1 MKEAKLH
8 LLLPP
13 LGILLLGTGV
23 LLLAHRLTADL
34 LLLPW
39 LAAVIVGAFFTQ
51 FILGRRDGTDL
62 TLFPAAMLLASLGLI
77 MIGRLK
83 PALFLTQMRWL
94 LLGLIVYLFLVFLGE
109 RFLRLLSYPYL
120 LGVFC
125 LLLLCSALFF
135 GTEIGGSRNWIVFGP
150 FAVQPSEFGKIVI
163 IMFLAAYLTE
173 HREVLTLPRH
183 RLLWLKLPVL
193 RFIAPLLLIW
203 GIAILMFVV
212 QRDLGSA
219 LLFFGIAVSMTYMA
233 TGRKSY
239 VALAFAFFLGAAA
252 LSYSFFSHV
261 RVRFNIWLDPWS
273 DPSGSAYQ
281 VVQSLFALGSGGVWG
296 AGFAHGHPNLIPE
309 VHTDFIFAVI
319 GEEFGFV
326 GMLVLVFC
334 YGWLVWRAFSIGK
347 QARDSGLMFS
357 AYIANGIGIWIG
369 IQSFFNIGVNIGI
382 LPTKGLTL
390 PFMSYGGSAV
400 FIMLVCVTLLLRI
413 DYENRQK
420 MRGYSVE

>member
-23 LLLAHRLTADL
+23 LLFAHRLTADL

-109 RFLRLLSYPYL
+109 RVLRLLSYPYL

-193 RFIAPLLLIW
+193 RFIAPLLFIW

-296 AGFAHGHPNLIPE
+296 TGFAHGHPNLIPE
-309 VHTDFIFAVI
+309 VHTDFIFAAI
-319 GEEFGFV
+319 AEELGLLGSLGV
-326 GMLVLVFC
+326 MLVFALFFYRAIRIALACREETRILLAAGIAVVF
-334 YGWLVWRAFSIGK
+334 LLQAFII
-347 QARDSGLMFS
+347 
-357 AYIANGIGIWIG
+357 IAGVTKFLPLTGI
-369 IQSFFNIGVNIGI
+369 
-382 LPTKGLTL
+382 TL
-390 PFMSYGGSAV
+390 PFVSYGGSSMIAS
-400 FIMLVCVTLLLRI
+400 FMLLGILTVLSKK
-413 DYENRQK
+413 ENRH
-420 MRGYSVE
+420 G

>member
-1 MKEAKLH
+1 MKKAKLH

-23 LLLAHRLTADL
+23 LLFAHRLTADL

-109 RFLRLLSYPYL
+109 RVLRLLSYPYL

-309 VHTDFIFAVI
+309 VHTDFIFAAI
-319 GEEFGFV
+319 AEELGLLGSLGV
-326 GMLVLVFC
+326 MLVFALFFYRAIRIALACREETRMLLAAGIAVVF
-334 YGWLVWRAFSIGK
+334 LLQAFII
-347 QARDSGLMFS
+347 
-357 AYIANGIGIWIG
+357 IAGVTKFLPLTGI
-369 IQSFFNIGVNIGI
+369 
-382 LPTKGLTL
+382 TL
-390 PFMSYGGSAV
+390 PFVSYGGSSMIAS
-400 FIMLVCVTLLLRI
+400 FMLLGILTVLSKK
-413 DYENRQK
+413 ENRH
-420 MRGYSVE
+420 G

>member
-39 LAAVIVGAFFTQ
+39 LATVIVGAFFTQ
-51 FILGRRDGTDL
+51 FVLGRRDGTDL

-125 LLLLCSALFF
+125 LLILCSALFF

-150 FAVQPSEFGKIVI
+150 FAVQPSEFGTIVI

-173 HREVLTLPRH
+173 HREVLMLPRH

-309 VHTDFIFAVI
+309 VHTDFIFAAI
-319 GEEFGFV
+319 AEELGLLGSLGV
-326 GMLVLVFC
+326 MLVFALFFYRAIRIALACREEARMLLAAGIAVVF
-334 YGWLVWRAFSIGK
+334 LLQAFII
-347 QARDSGLMFS
+347 
-357 AYIANGIGIWIG
+357 IAGVTKFLPLTGI
-369 IQSFFNIGVNIGI
+369 
-382 LPTKGLTL
+382 TL
-390 PFMSYGGSAV
+390 PFVSYGGSSMIAS
-400 FIMLVCVTLLLRI
+400 FMLLGILTVLSKK
-413 DYENRQK
+413 ENRH
-420 MRGYSVE
+420 G

>member
-150 FAVQPSEFGKIVI
+150 FAVQPSEFGKIII

-309 VHTDFIFAVI
+309 VHTDFIFAAI
-319 GEEFGFV
+319 AEELGLLGSLGV
-326 GMLVLVFC
+326 MLVFALFFYRAIRIALACREETRMLLAAGIAVVF
-334 YGWLVWRAFSIGK
+334 LLQTFII
-347 QARDSGLMFS
+347 
-357 AYIANGIGIWIG
+357 IAGVTKFLPLTGI
-369 IQSFFNIGVNIGI
+369 
-382 LPTKGLTL
+382 TL
-390 PFMSYGGSAV
+390 PFVSYGGSSMIAS
-400 FIMLVCVTLLLRI
+400 FMLLGILTVLSKK
-413 DYENRQK
+413 ENRH
-420 MRGYSVE
+420 G

>member
-13 LGILLLGTGV
+13 LSILLLGTGV

-39 LAAVIVGAFFTQ
+39 LAAVIVGASFTQ

-109 RFLRLLSYPYL
+109 RVLRLLSYPYL

-309 VHTDFIFAVI
+309 VHTDFIFAAI
-319 GEEFGFV
+319 AEELGLLGSLGV
-326 GMLVLVFC
+326 MLVFALFFYRAIRIALACREETRMLLAAGIAVVF
-334 YGWLVWRAFSIGK
+334 LLQAFII
-347 QARDSGLMFS
+347 
-357 AYIANGIGIWIG
+357 IAGVTKFLPLTGI
-369 IQSFFNIGVNIGI
+369 
-382 LPTKGLTL
+382 TL
-390 PFMSYGGSAV
+390 PFVSYGGSSMIAS
-400 FIMLVCVTLLLRI
+400 FMLLGILTVLSKK
-413 DYENRQK
+413 ENRH
-420 MRGYSVE
+420 G

>member
-135 GTEIGGSRNWIVFGP
+135 GTEIGGSRNWLVFGS

-203 GIAILMFVV
+203 GVAILMFVV

-309 VHTDFIFAVI
+309 VHTDFIFAAI
-319 GEEFGFV
+319 AEELGLLGSLGV
-326 GMLVLVFC
+326 MLVFALFFYRAIRIALACREETRMLLAAGIAVVF
-334 YGWLVWRAFSIGK
+334 LLQAFII
-347 QARDSGLMFS
+347 
-357 AYIANGIGIWIG
+357 IAGVTKFLPLTGI
-369 IQSFFNIGVNIGI
+369 
-382 LPTKGLTL
+382 TL
-390 PFMSYGGSAV
+390 PFVSYGGSSMIAS
-400 FIMLVCVTLLLRI
+400 FMLLGILTVLSKK
-413 DYENRQK
+413 ENRH
-420 MRGYSVE
+420 G

>member
-109 RFLRLLSYPYL
+109 RVLRLLSYPYL

-183 RLLWLKLPVL
+183 KLLWLKLPVL

-309 VHTDFIFAVI
+309 VHTDFIFAAI
-319 GEEFGFV
+319 AEELGLLGSLGV
-326 GMLVLVFC
+326 MLVFALFFYRAIRIALACREETRRLLAAGIAVVF
-334 YGWLVWRAFSIGK
+334 LLQAFII
-347 QARDSGLMFS
+347 
-357 AYIANGIGIWIG
+357 IAGVTKFLPLTGI
-369 IQSFFNIGVNIGI
+369 
-382 LPTKGLTL
+382 TL
-390 PFMSYGGSAV
+390 PFVSYGGSSMIAS
-400 FIMLVCVTLLLRI
+400 FMLLGILTVLSKK
-413 DYENRQK
+413 ENRH
-420 MRGYSVE
+420 G

>member
-109 RFLRLLSYPYL
+109 RVLRLLSYPYL

-233 TGRKSY
+233 TGRQSY

-309 VHTDFIFAVI
+309 VHTDFIFAAI
-319 GEEFGFV
+319 AEELGLLGSLGV
-326 GMLVLVFC
+326 MLVFALFFYRAIRIALACREETRMLLAAGIAVVF
-334 YGWLVWRAFSIGK
+334 LLQAFII
-347 QARDSGLMFS
+347 
-357 AYIANGIGIWIG
+357 IAGVTKFLPLTGI
-369 IQSFFNIGVNIGI
+369 
-382 LPTKGLTL
+382 TL
-390 PFMSYGGSAV
+390 PFVSYGGSSMIAS
-400 FIMLVCVTLLLRI
+400 FMLLGILTVLSKK
-413 DYENRQK
+413 ENRH
-420 MRGYSVE
+420 G

>member
-309 VHTDFIFAVI
+309 VHTDFIFAAI
-319 GEEFGFV
+319 AEELGLLGSLGV
-326 GMLVLVFC
+326 MLVFALFFYRAIRIALACREEPRMLLAAGIAVVF
-334 YGWLVWRAFSIGK
+334 LLQAFII
-347 QARDSGLMFS
+347 
-357 AYIANGIGIWIG
+357 IAGVTKFLPLTGI
-369 IQSFFNIGVNIGI
+369 
-382 LPTKGLTL
+382 TL
-390 PFMSYGGSAV
+390 PFVSYGGSSMIAS
-400 FIMLVCVTLLLRI
+400 FMLLGILTVLSKK
-413 DYENRQK
+413 ENRH
-420 MRGYSVE
+420 G

>member
-109 RFLRLLSYPYL
+109 RILRLLSYPYL

-193 RFIAPLLLIW
+193 RFIAPLLFIW

-309 VHTDFIFAVI
+309 VHTDFIFAAI
-319 GEEFGFV
+319 AEELGLLGSLGV
-326 GMLVLVFC
+326 MLVFALFFYRAIRIALACREETRMLLAAGIAVVF
-334 YGWLVWRAFSIGK
+334 LLQAFII
-347 QARDSGLMFS
+347 
-357 AYIANGIGIWIG
+357 IAGVTKFLPLTGI
-369 IQSFFNIGVNIGI
+369 
-382 LPTKGLTL
+382 TL
-390 PFMSYGGSAV
+390 PFVSYGGSSMIAS
-400 FIMLVCVTLLLRI
+400 FMLLGILTVLSKK
-413 DYENRQK
+413 ENRH
-420 MRGYSVE
+420 G

>member
-23 LLLAHRLTADL
+23 LLLAHRLTGDL

-193 RFIAPLLLIW
+193 RFIAPLLFIW

-309 VHTDFIFAVI
+309 VHTDFIFAAI
-319 GEEFGFV
+319 AEELGLLGSLGV
-326 GMLVLVFC
+326 MLVFALFFYRAIRIALACREETRMLLAAGIAVVF
-334 YGWLVWRAFSIGK
+334 LLQAFII
-347 QARDSGLMFS
+347 
-357 AYIANGIGIWIG
+357 IAGVTKFLPLTGI
-369 IQSFFNIGVNIGI
+369 
-382 LPTKGLTL
+382 TL
-390 PFMSYGGSAV
+390 PFVSYGGSSMIAS
-400 FIMLVCVTLLLRI
+400 FMLLGILTVLSKK
-413 DYENRQK
+413 ENRH
-420 MRGYSVE
+420 G

>member
-39 LAAVIVGAFFTQ
+39 LATVIVGAFFTQ

-233 TGRKSY
+233 TGQKSY
-239 VALAFAFFLGAAA
+239 VTLAFAFFLGAAA

-309 VHTDFIFAVI
+309 VHTDFIFAAI
-319 GEEFGFV
+319 AEELGLLGSLGV
-326 GMLVLVFC
+326 MLVFALFFYRAIRIALACREETRMLLAAGIAVVF
-334 YGWLVWRAFSIGK
+334 LLQAFII
-347 QARDSGLMFS
+347 
-357 AYIANGIGIWIG
+357 IAGVTKFLPLTGI
-369 IQSFFNIGVNIGI
+369 
-382 LPTKGLTL
+382 TL
-390 PFMSYGGSAV
+390 PFVSYGGSSMIAS
-400 FIMLVCVTLLLRI
+400 FMLLGILTVLSKK
-413 DYENRQK
+413 ENRH
-420 MRGYSVE
+420 G

>member
-23 LLLAHRLTADL
+23 LLFAHRLTADL

-109 RFLRLLSYPYL
+109 RVLRLLSYPYL

-193 RFIAPLLLIW
+193 RFIAPLLFIW

-296 AGFAHGHPNLIPE
+296 AGFAQGHPNLIPE
-309 VHTDFIFAVI
+309 VHTDFIFAAI
-319 GEEFGFV
+319 AEELGLLGSLGV
-326 GMLVLVFC
+326 MLVFALFFYRAIRIALACREETRMLLAAGIAVVF
-334 YGWLVWRAFSIGK
+334 LLQAFII
-347 QARDSGLMFS
+347 
-357 AYIANGIGIWIG
+357 IAGVTKFLPLTGI
-369 IQSFFNIGVNIGI
+369 
-382 LPTKGLTL
+382 TL
-390 PFMSYGGSAV
+390 PFVSYGGSSMIAS
-400 FIMLVCVTLLLRI
+400 FMLLGILTVLSKK
-413 DYENRQK
+413 ENRH
-420 MRGYSVE
+420 G

>member
-94 LLGLIVYLFLVFLGE
+94 LLGLIVYLVLVFLGE

-183 RLLWLKLPVL
+183 RFLWLKLPVL
-193 RFIAPLLLIW
+193 RFIAPLLFIW

-309 VHTDFIFAVI
+309 VHTDFIFAAI
-319 GEEFGFV
+319 AEELGLLGSLGV
-326 GMLVLVFC
+326 MLVFALFFYRAIRIALACREETRMLLAAGIAVVF
-334 YGWLVWRAFSIGK
+334 LLQAFII
-347 QARDSGLMFS
+347 
-357 AYIANGIGIWIG
+357 IAGVTKFLPLTGI
-369 IQSFFNIGVNIGI
+369 
-382 LPTKGLTL
+382 TL
-390 PFMSYGGSAV
+390 PFVSYGGSSMIAS
-400 FIMLVCVTLLLRI
+400 FMLLGILTVLSKK
-413 DYENRQK
+413 ENRH
-420 MRGYSVE
+420 G

>member
-23 LLLAHRLTADL
+23 LLFAHRLTADL

-83 PALFLTQMRWL
+83 PALFLTQLRWL
-94 LLGLIVYLFLVFLGE
+94 LLGLIVYLVLVFLGE

-183 RLLWLKLPVL
+183 RFLWLKLPVL
-193 RFIAPLLLIW
+193 RFIAPLLFIW

-309 VHTDFIFAVI
+309 VHTDFIFAAI
-319 GEEFGFV
+319 AEELGLLGSLGV
-326 GMLVLVFC
+326 MLVFALFFYRAIRIALACREETRMLLAAGIAVVF
-334 YGWLVWRAFSIGK
+334 LLQAFII
-347 QARDSGLMFS
+347 
-357 AYIANGIGIWIG
+357 IAGVTKFLPLTGI
-369 IQSFFNIGVNIGI
+369 
-382 LPTKGLTL
+382 TL
-390 PFMSYGGSAV
+390 PFVSYGGSSMIAS
-400 FIMLVCVTLLLRI
+400 FMLLGILTVLSKK
-413 DYENRQK
+413 ENRH
-420 MRGYSVE
+420 G

>member
-109 RFLRLLSYPYL
+109 RVLRLLSYPYL

-150 FAVQPSEFGKIVI
+150 FAVQPSEFGKIII

-309 VHTDFIFAVI
+309 VHTDFIFAAI
-319 GEEFGFV
+319 AEELGLLGSLGV
-326 GMLVLVFC
+326 MLVFALFFYRAIRIALACREETRMLLAAGIAVVF
-334 YGWLVWRAFSIGK
+334 LLQTFII
-347 QARDSGLMFS
+347 
-357 AYIANGIGIWIG
+357 IAGVTKFLPLTGI
-369 IQSFFNIGVNIGI
+369 
-382 LPTKGLTL
+382 TL
-390 PFMSYGGSAV
+390 PFVSYGGSSMIAS
-400 FIMLVCVTLLLRI
+400 FMLLGILTVLSKK
-413 DYENRQK
+413 ENRH
-420 MRGYSVE
+420 G

>member
-62 TLFPAAMLLASLGLI
+62 TLFPAAMLFASLGLI

-109 RFLRLLSYPYL
+109 RVLRLLSYPYL

-203 GIAILMFVV
+203 GVAILMFVV

-309 VHTDFIFAVI
+309 VHTDFIFAAI
-319 GEEFGFV
+319 AEELGLLGSLGV
-326 GMLVLVFC
+326 MLVFALFFYRAIRIALACREETRMLLAAGIAVVF
-334 YGWLVWRAFSIGK
+334 LLQAFII
-347 QARDSGLMFS
+347 
-357 AYIANGIGIWIG
+357 IAGVTKFLPLTGI
-369 IQSFFNIGVNIGI
+369 
-382 LPTKGLTL
+382 TL
-390 PFMSYGGSAV
+390 PFVSYGGSSMIAS
-400 FIMLVCVTLLLRI
+400 FMLLGILTVLSKK
-413 DYENRQK
+413 ENRH
-420 MRGYSVE
+420 G

>member
-23 LLLAHRLTADL
+23 LLFVHRLTADL

-239 VALAFAFFLGAAA
+239 VARAFAFFLGAAA

-309 VHTDFIFAVI
+309 VHTDFIFAAI
-319 GEEFGFV
+319 AEELGLLGSLGV
-326 GMLVLVFC
+326 MLVFALFFYRAIRIALACREETRMLLAAGIAVVF
-334 YGWLVWRAFSIGK
+334 LLQAFII
-347 QARDSGLMFS
+347 
-357 AYIANGIGIWIG
+357 IAGVTKFLPLTGI
-369 IQSFFNIGVNIGI
+369 
-382 LPTKGLTL
+382 TL
-390 PFMSYGGSAV
+390 PFVSYGGSSMIAS
-400 FIMLVCVTLLLRI
+400 FMLLGILTVLSKK
-413 DYENRQK
+413 ENRH
-420 MRGYSVE
+420 G

>member
-109 RFLRLLSYPYL
+109 RVLRLLSYPYL

-296 AGFAHGHPNLIPE
+296 TGFAHGHPNLIPE
-309 VHTDFIFAVI
+309 VHTDFIFAAI
-319 GEEFGFV
+319 AEELGLLGSLGV
-326 GMLVLVFC
+326 MLVFALFFYRAIRIALACREEARMLLAAGIAVVF
-334 YGWLVWRAFSIGK
+334 LLQAFII
-347 QARDSGLMFS
+347 
-357 AYIANGIGIWIG
+357 IAGVTKFLPLTGI
-369 IQSFFNIGVNIGI
+369 
-382 LPTKGLTL
+382 TL
-390 PFMSYGGSAV
+390 PFVSYGGSSMIAS
-400 FIMLVCVTLLLRI
+400 FMLLGILTVLSKK
-413 DYENRQK
+413 ENRH
-420 MRGYSVE
+420 G

>member
-8 LLLPP
+8 LLLSP

-109 RFLRLLSYPYL
+109 RVLRLLSYPYL

-125 LLLLCSALFF
+125 LLILCSALFF

-173 HREVLTLPRH
+173 HREVLMLPRH

-273 DPSGSAYQ
+273 DPSGNAYQ
-281 VVQSLFALGSGGVWG
+281 VVQSLFAFGSGGVWG

-309 VHTDFIFAVI
+309 VHTDFIFAAI
-319 GEEFGFV
+319 AEELGLLGSLGV
-326 GMLVLVFC
+326 MLVFALFFYRAIRIALACREETRMLLAAGIAVVF
-334 YGWLVWRAFSIGK
+334 LLQAFII
-347 QARDSGLMFS
+347 
-357 AYIANGIGIWIG
+357 IAGVTKFLPLTGI
-369 IQSFFNIGVNIGI
+369 
-382 LPTKGLTL
+382 TL
-390 PFMSYGGSAV
+390 PFVSYGGSSMIAS
-400 FIMLVCVTLLLRI
+400 FMLLGILTVLSKK
-413 DYENRQK
+413 ENRH
-420 MRGYSVE
+420 G

>member
-309 VHTDFIFAVI
+309 VHTDFIFAAI
-319 GEEFGFV
+319 AEELGLLGSLGV
-326 GMLVLVFC
+326 MLVFALFFYRAIRIALACREETRMLLAAGIAVVF
-334 YGWLVWRAFSIGK
+334 LLQTFII
-347 QARDSGLMFS
+347 
-357 AYIANGIGIWIG
+357 IAGVTKFLPLTGI
-369 IQSFFNIGVNIGI
+369 
-382 LPTKGLTL
+382 TL
-390 PFMSYGGSAV
+390 PFVSYGGSSMIAS
-400 FIMLVCVTLLLRI
+400 FMLLGILTVLSKK
-413 DYENRQK
+413 ENRH
-420 MRGYSVE
+420 G

>member
-23 LLLAHRLTADL
+23 LLFAHRLTADL

-109 RFLRLLSYPYL
+109 RILRLLSYPYL

-309 VHTDFIFAVI
+309 VHTDFIFAAI
-319 GEEFGFV
+319 AEELGLLGSLGV
-326 GMLVLVFC
+326 MLVFALFFYRAIRIALACREETRMLLAAGIAVVF
-334 YGWLVWRAFSIGK
+334 LLQAFII
-347 QARDSGLMFS
+347 
-357 AYIANGIGIWIG
+357 IAGVTKFLPLTGI
-369 IQSFFNIGVNIGI
+369 
-382 LPTKGLTL
+382 TL
-390 PFMSYGGSAV
+390 PFVSYGGSSMIAS
-400 FIMLVCVTLLLRI
+400 FMLLGILTVLSKK
-413 DYENRQK
+413 ENRH
-420 MRGYSVE
+420 G

>member
-135 GTEIGGSRNWIVFGP
+135 GTEIGASRNWIVFGP

-309 VHTDFIFAVI
+309 VHTDFIFAAI
-319 GEEFGFV
+319 AEELGLLGSLGV
-326 GMLVLVFC
+326 MLVFALFFYRAIRIALACREETRMLLAAGIAVVF
-334 YGWLVWRAFSIGK
+334 LLQAFII
-347 QARDSGLMFS
+347 
-357 AYIANGIGIWIG
+357 IAGVTKFLPLTGI
-369 IQSFFNIGVNIGI
+369 
-382 LPTKGLTL
+382 TL
-390 PFMSYGGSAV
+390 PFVSYGGSSMIAS
-400 FIMLVCVTLLLRI
+400 FMLLGILTVLSKK
-413 DYENRQK
+413 ENRH
-420 MRGYSVE
+420 G

>member
-109 RFLRLLSYPYL
+109 RVLRLLSYPYL

-193 RFIAPLLLIW
+193 RFIAPLLFIW
-203 GIAILMFVV
+203 GVAILMFVV

-309 VHTDFIFAVI
+309 VHTDFIFAAI
-319 GEEFGFV
+319 AEELGLLGSLGV
-326 GMLVLVFC
+326 MLVFALFFYRAIRIALACREETRMLLAAGIAVVF
-334 YGWLVWRAFSIGK
+334 LLQAFII
-347 QARDSGLMFS
+347 
-357 AYIANGIGIWIG
+357 IAGVTKFLPLTGI
-369 IQSFFNIGVNIGI
+369 
-382 LPTKGLTL
+382 TL
-390 PFMSYGGSAV
+390 PFVSYGGSSMIAS
-400 FIMLVCVTLLLRI
+400 FMLLGILTVLSKK
-413 DYENRQK
+413 ENRH
-420 MRGYSVE
+420 G

>member
-309 VHTDFIFAVI
+309 VHTDFIFAAI
-319 GEEFGFV
+319 AEELGLLGSLGV
-326 GMLVLVFC
+326 MLVFALFFYRAIRIALACREETRMLLAAGIAVVF
-334 YGWLVWRAFSIGK
+334 LLQAFII
-347 QARDSGLMFS
+347 
-357 AYIANGIGIWIG
+357 IAGVTKFLPLTGI
-369 IQSFFNIGVNIGI
+369 
-382 LPTKGLTL
+382 TL
-390 PFMSYGGSAV
+390 PFVSYGGSSMIAS
-400 FIMLVCVTLLLRI
+400 FMLLGILTVLSKK
-413 DYENRQK
+413 ENRH
-420 MRGYSVE
+420 G

>member
-23 LLLAHRLTADL
+23 LLFVHRLTADL

-150 FAVQPSEFGKIVI
+150 FAMQPSEFGKIVI

-309 VHTDFIFAVI
+309 VHTDFIFAAI
-319 GEEFGFV
+319 AEELGLLGSLGV
-326 GMLVLVFC
+326 MLVFALFFYRAIRIALACREEARMLLAAGIAVVF
-334 YGWLVWRAFSIGK
+334 LLQAFII
-347 QARDSGLMFS
+347 
-357 AYIANGIGIWIG
+357 IAGVTKFLPLTGI
-369 IQSFFNIGVNIGI
+369 
-382 LPTKGLTL
+382 TL
-390 PFMSYGGSAV
+390 PFVSYGGSSMIAS
-400 FIMLVCVTLLLRI
+400 FMLLGILTVLSKK
-413 DYENRQK
+413 ENRH
-420 MRGYSVE
+420 G

>member
-109 RFLRLLSYPYL
+109 RVLRLLSYPYL

-193 RFIAPLLLIW
+193 RFIAPLLFIW

-296 AGFAHGHPNLIPE
+296 VGFAHGHPNLIPE
-309 VHTDFIFAVI
+309 VHTDFIFAAI
-319 GEEFGFV
+319 AEELGLLGSLGV
-326 GMLVLVFC
+326 MLVFALFFYRAIRIALACREETHMLLAAGIAVVF
-334 YGWLVWRAFSIGK
+334 LLQAFII
-347 QARDSGLMFS
+347 
-357 AYIANGIGIWIG
+357 IAGVTKFLPLTGI
-369 IQSFFNIGVNIGI
+369 
-382 LPTKGLTL
+382 TL
-390 PFMSYGGSAV
+390 PFVSYGGSSMIAS
-400 FIMLVCVTLLLRI
+400 FMLLGILTVLSKK
-413 DYENRQK
+413 ENRH
-420 MRGYSVE
+420 G

>member
-1 MKEAKLH
+1 MKKAKLH

-23 LLLAHRLTADL
+23 LLFAHRLTADL

-109 RFLRLLSYPYL
+109 RVLRLLSYPYL

-193 RFIAPLLLIW
+193 RFIAPLLFIW

-309 VHTDFIFAVI
+309 VHTDFIFAAI
-319 GEEFGFV
+319 AEELGLLGSLGV
-326 GMLVLVFC
+326 MLVFALFFYRAIRIALACREETRMLLAAGIAVVF
-334 YGWLVWRAFSIGK
+334 LLQAFII
-347 QARDSGLMFS
+347 
-357 AYIANGIGIWIG
+357 IAGVTKFLPLTGI
-369 IQSFFNIGVNIGI
+369 
-382 LPTKGLTL
+382 TL
-390 PFMSYGGSAV
+390 PFVSYGGSSMIAS
-400 FIMLVCVTLLLRI
+400 FMLLGILTVLSKK
-413 DYENRQK
+413 ENRH
-420 MRGYSVE
+420 G

>member
-109 RFLRLLSYPYL
+109 RVLRLLSYPYL

-150 FAVQPSEFGKIVI
+150 FAVQPSEFGKIII

-183 RLLWLKLPVL
+183 RFLWLKLPVL
-193 RFIAPLLLIW
+193 RFIAPLLFIW

-309 VHTDFIFAVI
+309 VHTDFIFAAI
-319 GEEFGFV
+319 AEELGLLGSLGV
-326 GMLVLVFC
+326 MLVFALFFYRAIRIALACREETHMLLAAGIAVVF
-334 YGWLVWRAFSIGK
+334 LLQAFII
-347 QARDSGLMFS
+347 
-357 AYIANGIGIWIG
+357 IAGVTKFLPLTGI
-369 IQSFFNIGVNIGI
+369 
-382 LPTKGLTL
+382 TL
-390 PFMSYGGSAV
+390 PFVSYGGSSMIAS
-400 FIMLVCVTLLLRI
+400 FMLLGILTVLSKK
-413 DYENRQK
+413 ENRH
-420 MRGYSVE
+420 G

>member
-203 GIAILMFVV
+203 GVAILMFVV

-309 VHTDFIFAVI
+309 VHTDFIFAAI
-319 GEEFGFV
+319 AEELGLLGSLGV
-326 GMLVLVFC
+326 MLVFALFFYRAIRIALACREETRMLLAAGIAVVF
-334 YGWLVWRAFSIGK
+334 LLQAFII
-347 QARDSGLMFS
+347 
-357 AYIANGIGIWIG
+357 IAGVTKFLPLTGI
-369 IQSFFNIGVNIGI
+369 
-382 LPTKGLTL
+382 TL
-390 PFMSYGGSAV
+390 PFVSYGGSSMIAS
-400 FIMLVCVTLLLRI
+400 FMLLGILTVLSKK
-413 DYENRQK
+413 ENRH
-420 MRGYSVE
+420 G

>member
-109 RFLRLLSYPYL
+109 RVLRLLSYPYL

-309 VHTDFIFAVI
+309 VHTDFIFAAI
-319 GEEFGFV
+319 AEELGLLGSLGV
-326 GMLVLVFC
+326 MLVFALFFYRAIRIALACREETHMLLAAGIAVVF
-334 YGWLVWRAFSIGK
+334 LLQAFII
-347 QARDSGLMFS
+347 
-357 AYIANGIGIWIG
+357 IAGVTKFLPLTGI
-369 IQSFFNIGVNIGI
+369 
-382 LPTKGLTL
+382 TL
-390 PFMSYGGSAV
+390 PFVRYGGSSMIAS
-400 FIMLVCVTLLLRI
+400 FMLLGILTVLSKK
-413 DYENRQK
+413 ENRH
-420 MRGYSVE
+420 G

>member
-94 LLGLIVYLFLVFLGE
+94 LLGLIVYLVLVFLGE

-193 RFIAPLLLIW
+193 RFIAPLLFIW

-309 VHTDFIFAVI
+309 VHTDFIFAAI
-319 GEEFGFV
+319 AEELGLLGSLGV
-326 GMLVLVFC
+326 MLVFALFFYRAIRIALACREETRMLLAAGIAVVF
-334 YGWLVWRAFSIGK
+334 LLQAFII
-347 QARDSGLMFS
+347 
-357 AYIANGIGIWIG
+357 IAGVTKFLPLTGI
-369 IQSFFNIGVNIGI
+369 
-382 LPTKGLTL
+382 TL
-390 PFMSYGGSAV
+390 PFVSYGGSSMIAS
-400 FIMLVCVTLLLRI
+400 FMLLGILTVLSKK
-413 DYENRQK
+413 ENRH
-420 MRGYSVE
+420 G

>member
-94 LLGLIVYLFLVFLGE
+94 LLGLIVYLVLVFLGE

-183 RLLWLKLPVL
+183 RFLWLKLPVL
-193 RFIAPLLLIW
+193 RFIAPLLFIW

-252 LSYSFFSHV
+252 LSYSFFSQV

-309 VHTDFIFAVI
+309 VHTDFIFAAI
-319 GEEFGFV
+319 AEELGLLGSLGV
-326 GMLVLVFC
+326 MLVFALFFYRAIRIALACREETRMLLAAGIAVVF
-334 YGWLVWRAFSIGK
+334 LLQAFII
-347 QARDSGLMFS
+347 
-357 AYIANGIGIWIG
+357 IAGVTKFLPLTGI
-369 IQSFFNIGVNIGI
+369 
-382 LPTKGLTL
+382 TL
-390 PFMSYGGSAV
+390 PFVSYGGSSMIAS
-400 FIMLVCVTLLLRI
+400 FMLLGILTVLSKK
-413 DYENRQK
+413 ENRH
-420 MRGYSVE
+420 G

>member
-39 LAAVIVGAFFTQ
+39 LVAVIVGAFFTQ

-193 RFIAPLLLIW
+193 RFIAPLLFIW

-309 VHTDFIFAVI
+309 VHTDFIFAAI
-319 GEEFGFV
+319 AEELGLLGSLGV
-326 GMLVLVFC
+326 MLVFALFFYRAIRIALACREETRMLLAAGIAVVF
-334 YGWLVWRAFSIGK
+334 LLQAFII
-347 QARDSGLMFS
+347 
-357 AYIANGIGIWIG
+357 IAGVTKFLPLTGI
-369 IQSFFNIGVNIGI
+369 
-382 LPTKGLTL
+382 TL
-390 PFMSYGGSAV
+390 PFVSYGGSSMIAS
-400 FIMLVCVTLLLRI
+400 FMLLGILTVLSKK
-413 DYENRQK
+413 ENRH
-420 MRGYSVE
+420 G

>member
-23 LLLAHRLTADL
+23 LLFAHRLTADL

-109 RFLRLLSYPYL
+109 RVLRLLSYPYL

-309 VHTDFIFAVI
+309 VHTDFIFAAI
-319 GEEFGFV
+319 AEELGLLGSLGV
-326 GMLVLVFC
+326 MLVFALFFYRAIRIALGCREEARMLLAAGIAVVF
-334 YGWLVWRAFSIGK
+334 LLQAFII
-347 QARDSGLMFS
+347 
-357 AYIANGIGIWIG
+357 IAGVTKFLPLTGI
-369 IQSFFNIGVNIGI
+369 
-382 LPTKGLTL
+382 TL
-390 PFMSYGGSAV
+390 PFVSYGGSSMIAS
-400 FIMLVCVTLLLRI
+400 FMLLGILTVLSKK
-413 DYENRQK
+413 ENRH
-420 MRGYSVE
+420 G

>member
-23 LLLAHRLTADL
+23 LLFAHRLTADL

-39 LAAVIVGAFFTQ
+39 LAAVIIGAFFTQ

-109 RFLRLLSYPYL
+109 RVLRLLSYPYL

-261 RVRFNIWLDPWS
+261 RVRFNLWLDPWS

-296 AGFAHGHPNLIPE
+296 TGFAHGHPNLIPE
-309 VHTDFIFAVI
+309 VHTDFIFAAI
-319 GEEFGFV
+319 AEELGLLGSLGV
-326 GMLVLVFC
+326 MLVFALFFYRAIRIALGCREEARMLLAAGIAVVF
-334 YGWLVWRAFSIGK
+334 LLQAFII
-347 QARDSGLMFS
+347 
-357 AYIANGIGIWIG
+357 IAGVTKFLPLTGI
-369 IQSFFNIGVNIGI
+369 
-382 LPTKGLTL
+382 TL
-390 PFMSYGGSAV
+390 PFVSYGGSSMIAS
-400 FIMLVCVTLLLRI
+400 FMLLGILTVLSKK
-413 DYENRQK
+413 ENRH
-420 MRGYSVE
+420 G

>member
-1 MKEAKLH
+1 MKETKLH

-39 LAAVIVGAFFTQ
+39 LATVIVGAFFTQ

-183 RLLWLKLPVL
+183 RFLWLKLPVL
-193 RFIAPLLLIW
+193 RFIAPLLFIW

-309 VHTDFIFAVI
+309 VHTDFIFAAI
-319 GEEFGFV
+319 AEELGLLGSLGV
-326 GMLVLVFC
+326 MLVFALFFYRAIRIALACREETRILLAAGIAVVF
-334 YGWLVWRAFSIGK
+334 LLQAFII
-347 QARDSGLMFS
+347 
-357 AYIANGIGIWIG
+357 IAGVTKFLPLTGI
-369 IQSFFNIGVNIGI
+369 
-382 LPTKGLTL
+382 TL
-390 PFMSYGGSAV
+390 PFVSYGGSSMIAS
-400 FIMLVCVTLLLRI
+400 FMLLGILTVLSKK
-413 DYENRQK
+413 ENRH
-420 MRGYSVE
+420 G

>member
-23 LLLAHRLTADL
+23 LLFVHRLTADL

-109 RFLRLLSYPYL
+109 RVLRLLSYPYL

-309 VHTDFIFAVI
+309 VHTDFIFAAI
-319 GEEFGFV
+319 AEELGLLGSLGV
-326 GMLVLVFC
+326 MLVFALFFYRAIRIALACREETRMLLAAGIAVVF
-334 YGWLVWRAFSIGK
+334 LLQAFII
-347 QARDSGLMFS
+347 
-357 AYIANGIGIWIG
+357 IAGVTKFLPLTGI
-369 IQSFFNIGVNIGI
+369 
-382 LPTKGLTL
+382 TL
-390 PFMSYGGSAV
+390 PFVSYGGSSMIAS
-400 FIMLVCVTLLLRI
+400 FMLLGILTVLSKK
-413 DYENRQK
+413 ENRH
-420 MRGYSVE
+420 G

>member
-109 RFLRLLSYPYL
+109 RVLRLLSYPYL

-150 FAVQPSEFGKIVI
+150 FAVQPSEFGKIII

-296 AGFAHGHPNLIPE
+296 TGFAHGHPNLIPE
-309 VHTDFIFAVI
+309 VHTDFIFAAI
-319 GEEFGFV
+319 AEELGLLGSLGV
-326 GMLVLVFC
+326 MLVFALFFYRAIRIALACREETRMLLAAGIAVVF
-334 YGWLVWRAFSIGK
+334 LLQAFII
-347 QARDSGLMFS
+347 
-357 AYIANGIGIWIG
+357 IAGVTKFLPLTGI
-369 IQSFFNIGVNIGI
+369 
-382 LPTKGLTL
+382 TL
-390 PFMSYGGSAV
+390 PFVSYGGSSMIAS
-400 FIMLVCVTLLLRI
+400 FMLLGILTVLSKK
-413 DYENRQK
+413 ENRH
-420 MRGYSVE
+420 G